1 MPARAPKIGDMCY
14 RVALCTMNDVVLE
27 GDAMTLSRE
36 VVTFTWASITHQWN
50 QPSFIGKEGYAV
62 KELRDRPTHLI
73 TVRYG
78 LQLDYTS
85 AAWVYEQRL
94 KSPPRWYKVVGFAEQ
109 ASGGLCCTAI
119 WWRSLTRRRSRQDHC
134 RRSSRS
140 LDCERLHDRV
150 QALASVS
157 RSQEARGDQALAG
170 GCRYEEPR
178 GVSLWHGRFV
188 CPVEAG
194 RLAGSA
200 NGEAARING
209 GRDNAEFSDYR
220 HEHALFNLSS
230 YWYVQDGASK
240 NVRRRVERGH
250 AKGAIGEMG
259 RMVALTRE
267 RNYD

>member
-109 ASGGLCCTAI
+109 YHNWVMLHCHLVEKSDKATEPTGPLSPVKQDIVGL
-119 WWRSLTRRRSRQDHC
+119 
-134 RRSSRS
+134 
-140 LDCERLHDRV
+140 
-150 QALASVS
+150 
-157 RSQEARGDQALAG
+157 
-170 GCRYEEPR
+170 
-178 GVSLWHGRFV
+178 
-188 CPVEAG
+188 
-194 RLAGSA
+194 
-200 NGEAARING
+200 
-209 GRDNAEFSDYR
+209 
-220 HEHALFNLSS
+220 
-230 YWYVQDGASK
+230 
-240 NVRRRVERGH
+240 
-250 AKGAIGEMG
+250 
-259 RMVALTRE
+259 
-267 RNYD
+267 